1 MHEKNVPNNV
11 VHLNALKSCGC
22 HAFILILWIKNSK
35 NIKIKNLK
43 SYLFMLAIFDL
54 LFNLKTANS
63 FKQSKAK
70 YNTLSN
76 LLN

>member
-1 MHEKNVPNNV
+1 MFLKAVNA
-11 VHLNALKSCGC
+11 VHLFSLCGLK
-22 HAFILILWIKNSK
+22 IVKI
-35 NIKIKNLK
+35 IKIVKNLK